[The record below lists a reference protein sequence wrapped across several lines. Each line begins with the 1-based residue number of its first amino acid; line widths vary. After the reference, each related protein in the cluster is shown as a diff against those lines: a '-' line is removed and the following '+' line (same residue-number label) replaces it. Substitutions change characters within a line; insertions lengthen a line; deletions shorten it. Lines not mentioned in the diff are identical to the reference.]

1 MIPSF
6 RWFPYGLA
14 ARAAWFLN
22 FFNKFSQVATSL
34 GFTAADVTAV
44 ENDNQVMQFLS
55 DTVVQLEAY
64 EEAVKQYRIVITEQP
79 IGKNTPEFPA
89 NPSFTLPIEVPTGI
103 FERLNDLVDRI
114 RVAPGYTDEIG
125 ALLGIL
131 PSSPDKPAPE
141 TLKPVATIV
150 PAFGGYKFTV
160 HATRMGMPAYKAQIR
175 RMDSEAWTDAG
186 FSTTADLEVTVQ
198 PTVAGQTERLQVRV
212 ILLKNNQPVG
222 EPSDAVYVTVNP

>member
-14 ARAAWFLN
+14 ERAVWFMN
-22 FFNKFSQVATSL
+22 FFMNFSDVAASL
-34 GFTAADVTAV
+34 GFTPAEVTAV
-44 ENDNQVMQFLS
+44 DNDNQVMQFLA
-55 DTVVQLEAY
+55 DTTVQLEAY
-64 EEAVKQYRIVITEQP
+64 KDAVRQYRIVITEKE

-89 NPSFTLPIEVPTGI
+89 NPSFTLPVEVPTGI
-103 FERLNDLVDRI
+103 FERLDKLVDRI

-125 ALLGIL
+125 ALLGII
-131 PSSPDKPAPE
+131 PSSPDKPPPE
-141 TLKPVATIV
+141 SLKPVATVV

-160 HATRMGMPAYKAQIR
+160 HATRLGMPAYKAQIR
-175 RMDSEAWTDAG
+175 RMDSESWTDAG

-198 PTVAGQTERLQVRV
+198 PSTPGLTERLQVRV
-212 ILLKNNQPVG
+212 ILLKNNEPVG